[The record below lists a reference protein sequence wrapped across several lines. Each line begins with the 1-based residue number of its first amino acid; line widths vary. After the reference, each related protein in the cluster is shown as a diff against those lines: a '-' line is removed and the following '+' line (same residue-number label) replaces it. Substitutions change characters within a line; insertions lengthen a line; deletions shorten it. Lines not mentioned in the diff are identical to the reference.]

1 MRVIVLHGRT
11 RGQSN
16 RMSATSTSKA
26 NTPSTGFTIRAAV
39 LAAANIGA
47 LAMSF
52 LLPLIIVR
60 RLRPADFGLYKQVFQ
75 VLATMVAIL
84 GLHVS
89 TSAYYFMPRH
99 EEKKAQVAF
108 NIILFYVGLGGLT
121 SILFAMFPGIVSG
134 IFKTADIRTLVPL
147 IGLAVPLWLTSSVL
161 DVIPVADKQV
171 KLAAVFILSSQLLKT
186 GLLVGSALVFGTV
199 KSLLIAAIT
208 YGGLQCCVMAFYL
221 WRRYGAFWR
230 QFDKQLFKAQ
240 LANSLPYGF
249 GALLFNLQDDLHN
262 YMVSHYF
269 DASVFAV
276 YSVGCFDLPLLNV
289 LLDSVGRILI
299 PELARLEMAGNNQAV
314 AEVWSSWVRRLA
326 LLFVPAYAYL
336 LLMRREFIVALF
348 TLQYSAAIPIFA
360 INITTILLRVLITGP
375 VLRAFSQ
382 YRYFRLRLCI
392 FLLPAN
398 WVSIYVGIK
407 IAGPVGAISAV
418 VLVQLLDAAITLA
431 AVGRAVSL
439 SFRAAPVAAWIARIA
454 LASAAAGICAYLVR
468 ASLGQAGNLLVLA
481 ICACVFGLV
490 YLALAFASGAVT
502 RSERAELRSVFNRL
516 YRSGYAKL
524 GLLSAEG

>member
-1 MRVIVLHGRT
+1 
-11 RGQSN
+11 
-16 RMSATSTSKA
+16 MSATTTRQA
-26 NTPSTGFTIRAAV
+26 NPSSTGFTIRAAV
-39 LAAANIGA
+39 LAAANIVA

-60 RLRPADFGLYKQVFQ
+60 RLSPADFGLYKQVFQ
-75 VLATMVAIL
+75 VLATMVGIL

-108 NIILFYVGLGGLT
+108 NIILFYVGVGALT
-121 SILFAMFPGIVSG
+121 SIVFAMFPGIVSG
-134 IFKTADIRTLVPL
+134 IFKTGDIKALVPL
-147 IGLAVPLWLTSSVL
+147 IGLAVPLWLVSSLL
-161 DVIPVADKQV
+161 DVVPVADKQV
-171 KLAAVFILSSQLLKT
+171 RLAAVFILSSQLLKT
-186 GLLVGSALVFGTV
+186 GLLVASVIVFGTV
-199 KSLLIAAIT
+199 RSLLIAAVVF
-208 YGGLQCCVMAFYL
+208 GGLQCCVMTFYL
-221 WRRYGAFWR
+221 WRRYGEFWR
-230 QFDKQLFKAQ
+230 QFDGQLFKAQ
-240 LANSLPYGF
+240 LSNSLPYGA

-289 LLDSVGRILI
+289 LLDSVGRVLI

-326 LLFVPAYAYL
+326 LLFVPSFGFL
-336 LLMRREFIVALF
+336 LLMRREFILALF
-348 TLQYSAAIPIFA
+348 TPQYSAAIPIFA

-375 VLRAFSQ
+375 VLRAFSR

-392 FLLPAN
+392 LLLPAS
-398 WVSIYVGIK
+398 WLSIYAGIK
-407 IAGPVGAISAV
+407 IAGPVGAITAV

-431 AVGRAVSL
+431 AVRRAVNF
-439 SFRAAPVAAWIARIA
+439 SFRPGPIAVWIARISV
-454 LASAAAGICAYLVR
+454 ASAGAGICTYLVR
-468 ASLGQAGNLLVLA
+468 ASVSNAGNLTILV
-481 ICACVFGLV
+481 ICAGVFGLA
-490 YLALAFASGAVT
+490 YGALAFLSGAVT
-502 RSERAELRSVFNRL
+502 RSERAELRVLFNRL